1 MLVSTNKQSEV
12 MEVEKR
18 GTKERILEAATTLI
32 VDNGYKE
39 TTTKDIA
46 AAAGVSEMS
55 VFRHYG
61 SKQAILA
68 DIIRHYSFEYPIEN
82 GLREQLTWELEHD
95 LVLLARMQYDFNLRN
110 EKAILIRFKESRK
123 LLEYGIDVKQDP
135 TRLKQFF
142 IDYFDEMYR
151 RGRIV
156 RADNE
161 KLAIHFMSF
170 NFGIF
175 CNKLMDVYGP
185 VSSVSKEEEVLFG
198 AQCFARAIMPCAQ
211 RSM

>member
-1 MLVSTNKQSEV
+1 MLVSTNTQSEV
-12 MEVEKR
+12 MKLEKQS
-18 GTKERILEAATTLI
+18 TKERILEAATDLI
-32 VDNGYKE
+32 ADNGYKE

-46 AAAGVSEMS
+46 MAAGVSEMS
-55 VFRHYG
+55 VFRHFG
-61 SKQAILA
+61 SKHVLLDAI
-68 DIIRHYSFEYPIEN
+68 IQHYSFEYPIEH

-110 EKAILIRFKESRK
+110 EKAILIRFKESRT
-123 LLEYGIDVKQDP
+123 LLAYGIDVKQDP
-135 TRLKQFF
+135 TRLKEFF
-142 IDYFDEMYR
+142 VEYFDEMYR
-151 RGRIV
+151 LGKIV
-156 RADNE
+156 QADNE

-198 AQCFARAIMPCAQ
+198 AQCFARAIAL
-211 RSM
+211 